1 MNISLF
7 VTKFIKFAAAY
18 EFLQLRNLKNP
29 KLQLWFTE
37 NIAKLN
43 NDSKN
48 FAILDNKIIK
58 VLKDLNQDYY
68 FTEDDITNFYLDHPK
83 TQNLIYFICNSYN
96 KFFPK
101 LNSYSVLDNLKNEG
115 TLDPESGT
123 VNNPIFILIHDLIH
137 QVIESDFIEQLQN
150 QQDPD
155 SNYDNITLLDQLNED
170 LASTLSNFQPENPNQ
185 GLQYYLKNLFFKNL
199 RDISNVNEVDLY
211 QAIEKTFYQAKAELR
226 NKIDKLSLN
235 ESYKNKIKDVPPK
248 LKQLVDGLLSKIKYQ
263 MIQKID
269 EIKGKSFGFYGRLWE
284 EFELEDIFEQ
294 YNLSILESNIIEQSD
309 SSALK
314 AWMLTCL
321 PKMKELLN
329 YFEIEFP
336 KQFQEY
342 SEESDY

>member
-1 MNISLF
+1 MNLGKYI
-7 VTKFIKFAAAY
+7 TKFLKLAAAH
-18 EFLQLRNLKNP
+18 EFLQLRSLKNP

-37 NIAKLN
+37 NLAKRN

-58 VLKDLNQDYY
+58 VLKDLNEQYY

-83 TQNLIYFICNSYN
+83 TQDLIYFICNSYN

-101 LNSYSVLDNLKNEG
+101 LNSYSVLDNLKNDG
-115 TLDPESGT
+115 TLDPESG
-123 VNNPIFILIHDLIH
+123 VASNPIFILIHDLIH
-137 QVIESDFIEQLQN
+137 QVIEADFIEQLQN
-150 QQDPD
+150 QKNEETDE
-155 SNYDNITLLDQLNED
+155 NITLLDQLNED
-170 LASTLSNFQPENPNQ
+170 LASTLSNFQPDNPNQ
-185 GLQYYLKNLFFKNL
+185 GLQYYLKQLFFKNL
-199 RDISNVNEVDLY
+199 KSNKITETELEH
-211 QAIEKTFYQAKAELR
+211 AIEKTFYQAKAELR

-235 ESYKNKIKDVPPK
+235 KNYKNKIKNVPPK
-248 LKQLVDGLLSKIKYQ
+248 LKQLIDGLLSKIKHQ

-269 EIKGKSFGFYGRLWE
+269 EIKDNSYSYEILWK

-294 YNLSILESNIIEQSD
+294 YNLSILESNVIEQSD

-329 YFEIEFP
+329 YFETEFP

-342 SEESDY
+342 SDESDY

>member
-1 MNISLF
+1 MNIRNYI
-7 VTKFIKFAAAY
+7 TKFLRLAAAH

-37 NIAKLN
+37 NIAKRN

-83 TQNLIYFICNSYN
+83 TQDLIYFICNSYN

-101 LNSYSVLDNLKNEG
+101 LNSYSVLDNLKNDG
-115 TLDPESGT
+115 TLDPESGAAS
-123 VNNPIFILIHDLIH
+123 NPIFILIHDLIH
-137 QVIESDFIEQLQN
+137 QVIEADFIEQLQN
-150 QQDPD
+150 QKNEETDE
-155 SNYDNITLLDQLNED
+155 NITLLDQLNED
-170 LASTLSNFQPENPNQ
+170 LASTLSNFQPDDPNQ
-185 GLQYYLKNLFFKNL
+185 GLQYYLKQLFFKNL
-199 RDISNVNEVDLY
+199 KSNKNTETELKY
-211 QAIEKTFYQAKAELR
+211 AIEKTFYQAKAELR

-235 ESYKNKIKDVPPK
+235 ENYKNKIKNVPPK
-248 LKQLVDGLLSKIKYQ
+248 LKQLIDGLLSKIKHK

-269 EIKGKSFGFYGRLWE
+269 ELKDNSYSYNMLWK

-294 YNLSILESNIIEQSD
+294 YNLSILESNVIEQSD

-329 YFEIEFP
+329 YFETEFP